1 MSISMLG
8 NSEKAQ
14 HSKVPDLTPAELER
28 YSRQLRLEGF
38 DGETAQRRLKS
49 SSVVVS
55 RSGGVGGT
63 VAMLLARAGIG
74 RLILAHGGRV
84 TREVLNR
91 MHLAMTSD
99 LDRPYTE
106 VFVEKLRDI
115 NPFVEL
121 VSVPENIN
129 SDNAAGIISQGDLVA
144 DGAPLFEERYAMNF
158 EATKQNKPL
167 VSGAMYDLEGYVT
180 TIIPGE
186 TPCLSCI
193 YPSRPD
199 YWTNIEVFPAIAS
212 ISTLVGA
219 VMAMEVIKLLS
230 GMQGE
235 TLKGRLWR
243 FDLRSNTARHF
254 KVNRKADCPVCG
266 ESARSTVA

>member
-1 MSISMLG
+1 MSRLETV
-8 NSEKAQ
+8 EK
-14 HSKVPDLTPAELER
+14 HPTSKPIDLTPAELER

-38 DGETAQRRLKS
+38 DGEAAQRRLKS
-49 SSVVVS
+49 SAVVVS

-74 RLILAHGGRV
+74 KLILAHGGRV

-91 MHLAMTSD
+91 MHLATTSD

-106 VFVEKLRDI
+106 VFMEKLRDI
-115 NPFVEL
+115 NPFVE
-121 VSVPENIN
+121 VQSVPENMN
-129 SDNAAGIISQGDLVA
+129 PQNAAAIISQGDMVA
-144 DGAPLFEERYAMNF
+144 DGAPLFEERYAMNA
-158 EATKQNKPL
+158 EAIKQNKTV

-180 TIIPGE
+180 TIVPGE

-219 VMAMEVIKLLS
+219 VMAMEVIKILT
-230 GMQGE
+230 GMSGE

-243 FDLRSNTARHF
+243 FDLHSNTARHF
-254 KVNRKADCPVCG
+254 KVTRKDDCPVCG
-266 ESARSTVA
+266 NLARSTVA

>member
-1 MSISMLG
+1 MSISTLENTERG
-8 NSEKAQ
+8 QHPKA
-14 HSKVPDLTPAELER
+14 PDLSPAELER

-38 DGETAQRRLKS
+38 DGEAAQRRLKS
-49 SSVVVS
+49 ATVVVS

-129 SDNAAGIISQGDLVA
+129 SNNAAGIISQGDLVA

-158 EATKQNKPL
+158 EAVKQNKPL

-180 TIIPGE
+180 TIVPNE
-186 TPCLSCI
+186 TPCLTCI
-193 YPSRPD
+193 YPTKPD
-199 YWTNIEVFPAIAS
+199 YWNTIEIFPAIAS
-212 ISTLVGA
+212 ISTLIGA

-254 KVNRKADCPVCG
+254 KVSRRADCPACG
-266 ESARSTVA
+266 ESAKSTVA